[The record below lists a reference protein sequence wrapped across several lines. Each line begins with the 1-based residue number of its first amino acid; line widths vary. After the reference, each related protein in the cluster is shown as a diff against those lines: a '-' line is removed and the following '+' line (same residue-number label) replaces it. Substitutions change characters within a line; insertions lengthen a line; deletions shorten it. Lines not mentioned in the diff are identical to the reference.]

1 MRAWARVQAVQQC
14 VASRAADARARSA
27 TDAKVSSSALFED
40 PVASEEWDA
49 KKQHILNRFAVQ
61 GNITVNATFDIVGRA
76 KRGCVR
82 ARKAPVCRA
91 RSHVEK
97 DAQR

>member
-1 MRAWARVQAVQQC
+1 
-14 VASRAADARARSA
+14 
-27 TDAKVSSSALFED
+27 VSSSALFED

-76 KRGCVR
+76 KRGCARTGGARLRMVR
-82 ARKAPVCRA
+82 AHMRRKRA
-91 RSHVEK
+91 ER
-97 DAQR
+97 